1 MQVMNIHFLRILN
14 LLFSMGLK
22 MFLKIKHFFYSTTVL
37 ILLFS
42 STQTFA
48 DCNVSSNGVS
58 FGNYDVFAVN
68 HTDSAGT
75 LTVNCS
81 VETPPYTLKLA
92 PGSSGNFSQRKMFKG
107 GDYLAYNIYSDA
119 ARTLVWGDGTGKSVT
134 KSGQAGATE
143 QHTLYG
149 RIPAKQNVFVGNY
162 LDTIIVT
169 IEW

>member
-1 MQVMNIHFLRILN
+1 MNIHFLRILN

-75 LTVNCS
+75 LTINCS

-119 ARTLVWGDGTGKSVT
+119 ARTLVWGDGTNSSVT
-134 KSGQAGATE
+134 ISGQTGTTPE
-143 QHTLYG
+143 EHTLYG
-149 RIPAKQNVFVGNY
+149 RISAGQNVSVGNY
-162 LDTIIVT
+162 SDTIIVT
-169 IEW
+169 IVF